1 MVSSGDAHRRRR
13 LSRLGR
19 VHRSRTGAAAQ
30 EDRAGVRRPA
40 RPDPAAG
47 QPGAA
52 ARRLARRQGE
62 LRTVVQPVGPTW
74 RVFALVRGAP
84 STADFMNLPATD
96 MEIAHGPAVWKAGE
110 VIEDVQDITLR
121 PDWRSATATLSVGLI
136 AEGKHGIDDRMAAS
150 GPHAQDRAAVA
161 RVLDVDLARA
171 PAPPGTVYV
180 PHAIG
185 PIAIDGLASEPT
197 WAAAAT
203 SPELV
208 TAEGSPDPVGKAV
221 ARLTWDDQFLYAFLA
236 ITDSDVWSDYR
247 NHDDPLWKQDC
258 VELFIDADGNRR
270 GYVELQVNPNNATF
284 DSWFATTRAQPG
296 DPSWD
301 SGMQTAVKLHG
312 TTAPGDTDQGWDVE
326 VAIPWQA
333 VRGRDEAMAVRL
345 PPQVGDRWRMNIV
358 RVDLKTGDK
367 NPTASSWNR
376 ITSADFH
383 ALDRM
388 LTVVFADSSGSIAP
402 APAGLGERTR
412 GAGPSQQRALTAAVA
427 TVIRAALLALEAMQ
441 LRVDPEAPA
450 QAMDL
455 RARCPHGP
463 GDGIDVSAVARQQ
476 VLQPVVAGI
485 ESAGLA
491 RDRLHALQRRGAHRH
506 RQMLVFDRAIAGQDE
521 CGRDG
526 LLQLAD
532 VAGPR
537 VRVERPDRGGREL
550 DRLGSR
556 RRMASEQVL
565 QQGAEIFATRAQR
578 GQRDRE
584 AGQAGEQVGA
594 KRLARD
600 GRRHGSPSHHPPE
613 PARLPGAP
621 GAAPAGIRAAGR
633 RSRRATAYPCRRNES
648 ARGDLPG
655 RRRTHPCGNRTARIP
670 AGSAT
675 AHRSSLL
682 AGVHCGPRADGR
694 PARRPPSRYRA
705 PRAPRSGSRSAR
717 SRSGHGT
724 AGRARDFSSRAR
736 AAAPVCRSEPGAG
749 CRRET
754 RRTSA
759 PARRGLR
766 IARSRG

>member
-1 MVSSGDAHRRRR
+1 MRIVVAGCLAWVACTDRGPGPQPKKIEPAYVAQHVLTQPPASLAQRLDVSLDGKVSY
-13 LSRLGR
+13 LGNTVDHAAVAPGQTVR
-19 VHRSRTGAAAQ
+19 VTHYWK
-30 EDRAGVRRPA
+30 
-40 RPDPAAG
+40 
-47 QPGAA
+47 
-52 ARRLARRQGE
+52 
-62 LRTVVQPVGPTW
+62 VVQPVGPTW

-402 APAGLGERTR
+402 APAGQPGPAVPATPP
-412 GAGPSQQRALTAAVA
+412 AG
-427 TVIRAALLALEAMQ
+427 
-441 LRVDPEAPA
+441 
-450 QAMDL
+450 
-455 RARCPHGP
+455 
-463 GDGIDVSAVARQQ
+463 
-476 VLQPVVAGI
+476 
-485 ESAGLA
+485 
-491 RDRLHALQRRGAHRH
+491 
-506 RQMLVFDRAIAGQDE
+506 
-521 CGRDG
+521 
-526 LLQLAD
+526 
-532 VAGPR
+532 
-537 VRVERPDRGGREL
+537 GGR
-550 DRLGSR
+550 GS
-556 RRMASEQVL
+556 ASE
-565 QQGAEIFATRAQR
+565 
-578 GQRDRE
+578 
-584 AGQAGEQVGA
+584 
-594 KRLARD
+594 
-600 GRRHGSPSHHPPE
+600 P
-613 PARLPGAP
+613 
-621 GAAPAGIRAAGR
+621 AAPGR
-633 RSRRATAYPCRRNES
+633 RSS
-648 ARGDLPG
+648 AR
-655 RRRTHPCGNRTARIP
+655 
-670 AGSAT
+670 
-675 AHRSSLL
+675 
-682 AGVHCGPRADGR
+682 
-694 PARRPPSRYRA
+694 
-705 PRAPRSGSRSAR
+705 
-717 SRSGHGT
+717 
-724 AGRARDFSSRAR
+724 
-736 AAAPVCRSEPGAG
+736 
-749 CRRET
+749 
-754 RRTSA
+754 
-759 PARRGLR
+759 
-766 IARSRG
+766 